1 MGTLPDFVALVA
13 EGYDG
18 VWRHG
23 FGDEDIGSD
32 GAAAADGD
40 VADDGGRGVESDVV
54 FEGGVAAAAA
64 EALSGGEGAGDE
76 ADSLIEFDVMADA
89 GGFADDDAGAVVDE
103 EVFADDCAWVD
114 VDAGAGVGPFRHH
127 AWDEGEAHLVE
138 DVGHALRGDGF
149 EAGVGENDF
158 VAAAGGRVAIEGGPD
173 ILVEEGA
180 DGGDLV
186 HEAADEAVGHG
197 GGIVWRGWLGGEAG
211 EDLVAEPLHD
221 VGDPAFGQV
230 GNVFGLDGF
239 RFKEAWEED
248 FEKVAAEGG
257 DGTFRRE
264 VGAVEVV
271 DAAEFAVGS
280 EKFVGDAGGLALH
293 GSASI
298 ITRGWRKKNAFRRK
312 LRIWVGWGRQS
323 GCCGGSRVT
332 GPEGLSL
339 WLDDP
344 PDWGVL
350 GVG

>member
-1 MGTLPDFVALVA
+1 MGALPDFVALVA

-18 VWRHG
+18 IGRYG
-23 FGDEDIGSD
+23 FGDEHIGSD

-40 VADDGGRGVESDVV
+40 IADDGGRGVEGDVV

-76 ADSLIEFDVMADA
+76 ADTLIEFDVVADA

-127 AWDEGEAHLVE
+127 ARDEGETHLVE
-138 DVGHALRGDGF
+138 DVGHALGGDGF
-149 EAGVGENDF
+149 ESGVGQNDF
-158 VAAAGGRVAIEGGPD
+158 VAAACGRVAIERGLD

-180 DGGDLV
+180 DGGYLV

-221 VGDPAFGQV
+221 IRDPASGQV

-239 RFKEAWEED
+239 RFKESWEED

-257 DGTFRRE
+257 DCAFRRE
-264 VGAVEVV
+264 VGTVEVV

-293 GSASI
+293 GSVAI
-298 ITRGWRKKNAFRRK
+298 IAPGLAEEKCFSQEVAD
-312 LRIWVGWGRQS
+312 WVGL
-323 GCCGGSRVT
+323 GGV
-332 GPEGLSL
+332 SL
-339 WLDDP
+339 RAGGDR
-344 PDWGVL
+344 G
-350 GVG
+350 